1 MAAAMSLMTACGAQ
15 GGNDVSGT
23 QGQPVGSAG
32 QGSGDVAGQGSGNGA
47 GEDDQSGAG
56 EADRDGQDGAGEA
69 DQDGVGQDGGSGT
82 GQDSQGTG
90 GGAGG
95 RDGSDA
101 QAAGGADGAESN
113 LPDYLQGVDL
123 TGGEAVQHTFTEVTV
138 HDPSVIKVDGTWYVF
153 VLPTLLNMIMCAI
166 IGYGFARYEFPLKKV
181 MLGILI
187 FSFIIPPQITMMPN
201 YLLYNDLGILNS
213 IKAFL
218 LPALL
223 GQGIKSQLY
232 ILIFFQFFRQIP
244 QALIEAAKIDG
255 CGHFK
260 TFVRIAVPSAA
271 PAILVVFLFSLVW
284 YWNESYLTQLYV
296 CGVLGNSDWNT
307 LMVALKGFNDSYS
320 QVGGSVTGEAMGS
333 LNEGIKMAAAMLS
346 ILPVLLLYFVLQKQ
360 FVESVDRTGITGE

>member
-1 MAAAMSLMTACGAQ
+1 MRSRKQDARQNRQRPSGNVKTARAPGRKIDRYTVRKWFFGSKDTQGVGKVAAIYGLLICIGFVYLYPLLYMIAKSLMQRADLLDSSVNWIPSTLYIKNYIDAFTSMDFVRTLWQ
-15 GGNDVSGT
+15 SV
-23 QGQPVGSAG
+23 VIAG
-32 QGSGDVAGQGSGNGA
+32 
-47 GEDDQSGAG
+47 
-56 EADRDGQDGAGEA
+56 
-69 DQDGVGQDGGSGT
+69 
-82 GQDSQGTG
+82 
-90 GGAGG
+90 
-95 RDGSDA
+95 
-101 QAAGGADGAESN
+101 
-113 LPDYLQGVDL
+113 
-123 TGGEAVQHTFTEVTV
+123 
-138 HDPSVIKVDGTWYVF
+138 
-153 VLPTLLNMIMCAI
+153 LPTLLNMVMCAI

-201 YLLYNDLGILNS
+201 YLLYNDLKILDS

-218 LPALL
+218 LPSLL
-223 GQGIKSQLY
+223 GQGIKAQLY

-260 TFVRIAVPSAA
+260 TFVKIAVPSAA

-296 CGVLGNSDWNT
+296 CGVMGESYWNT

-320 QVGGSVTGEAMGS
+320 QAGGSVTGEAMGS
-333 LNEGIKMAAAMLS
+333 LNEGIKMAATMLS
-346 ILPVLLLYFVLQKQ
+346 ILPVLILYFVLQKQ

>member
-1 MAAAMSLMTACGAQ
+1 MKSRKQSEPQKQQKPSVRYKAAAAPRRKIDKYTVKRWIFGSKDAQGAGKLAVIYGLLICIGFVYLYPLLYMIAKSLMQRADLLDSSVDWIPSTLYVNNYVDAFTSMDFVRTLWQ
-15 GGNDVSGT
+15 SV
-23 QGQPVGSAG
+23 V
-32 QGSGDVAGQGSGNGA
+32 VAG
-47 GEDDQSGAG
+47 
-56 EADRDGQDGAGEA
+56 
-69 DQDGVGQDGGSGT
+69 
-82 GQDSQGTG
+82 
-90 GGAGG
+90 
-95 RDGSDA
+95 
-101 QAAGGADGAESN
+101 
-113 LPDYLQGVDL
+113 
-123 TGGEAVQHTFTEVTV
+123 
-138 HDPSVIKVDGTWYVF
+138 
-153 VLPTLLNMIMCAI
+153 LPTLLNMVMCAV

-201 YLLYNDLGILNS
+201 YLLYNDLHILDS

-218 LPALL
+218 LPAFL
-223 GQGIKSQLY
+223 GQGIKAQLY

-260 TFVRIAVPSAA
+260 TFFKIAVPSAT

-296 CGVLGNSDWNT
+296 CGVLGDSYWNT

-320 QVGGSVTGEAMGS
+320 QAGGSVTGEAMGS
-333 LNEGIKMAAAMLS
+333 LNEGIKMAATMLS

>member
-1 MAAAMSLMTACGAQ
+1 MKSRKQDARQ
-15 GGNDVSGT
+15 N
-23 QGQPVGSAG
+23 QPKP
-32 QGSGDVAGQGSGNGA
+32 SGNGKA
-47 GEDDQSGAG
+47 ASGPRRKI
-56 EADRDGQDGAGEA
+56 DRYSVKKWFFGSKDTQ
-69 DQDGVGQDGGSGT
+69 GVGKVAAIYGLLICIGFVYLYPLLYMIAKSLMQRADLL
-82 GQDSQGTG
+82 DSSVNWIPSTLYIKNYIDAFTSMDFVRTLWQSVVI
-90 GGAGG
+90 AG
-95 RDGSDA
+95 
-101 QAAGGADGAESN
+101 
-113 LPDYLQGVDL
+113 
-123 TGGEAVQHTFTEVTV
+123 
-138 HDPSVIKVDGTWYVF
+138 
-153 VLPTLLNMIMCAI
+153 LPTLLNMVMCAI

-201 YLLYNDLGILNS
+201 YLLYNDLNILNS

-218 LPALL
+218 VPSLL
-223 GQGIKSQLY
+223 GQGIKAQLY

-260 TFVRIAVPSAA
+260 TFVKIAVPSAA

-296 CGVLGNSDWNT
+296 CGVMGESYWNT

-320 QVGGSVTGEAMGS
+320 QAGGSVTGEAMGS
-333 LNEGIKMAAAMLS
+333 LNEGIKMAATMLS

>member
-1 MAAAMSLMTACGAQ
+1 MKSRKQSEPQKQQKPSVRYKAAAAPRRKIDKYTVKRWIFGSKDTQGAGKLAVIYGLLICIGFVYLYPLLYMIAKSLMQRADLLDSSVNWIPSTLYVKNYVDAFISMDFVRTLWQ
-15 GGNDVSGT
+15 SV
-23 QGQPVGSAG
+23 V
-32 QGSGDVAGQGSGNGA
+32 VAG
-47 GEDDQSGAG
+47 
-56 EADRDGQDGAGEA
+56 
-69 DQDGVGQDGGSGT
+69 
-82 GQDSQGTG
+82 
-90 GGAGG
+90 
-95 RDGSDA
+95 
-101 QAAGGADGAESN
+101 
-113 LPDYLQGVDL
+113 
-123 TGGEAVQHTFTEVTV
+123 
-138 HDPSVIKVDGTWYVF
+138 
-153 VLPTLLNMIMCAI
+153 LPTLLNMVMCAV

-201 YLLYNDLGILNS
+201 YLLYNDLHILDS

-218 LPALL
+218 LPAFL
-223 GQGIKSQLY
+223 GQGIKAQLY

-260 TFVRIAVPSAA
+260 TFFKIAVPSAT

-296 CGVLGNSDWNT
+296 CGVLGDSYWNT

-320 QVGGSVTGEAMGS
+320 QAGGSVTGEAMGS
-333 LNEGIKMAAAMLS
+333 LNEGIKMAATMLS

>member
-1 MAAAMSLMTACGAQ
+1 MKSRKQSEPQKQQKPSVRYKAAAAPRRKIDKYTVKRWILGSKDTQGAGKLAVIYGLLICIGFVYLYPLLYMIAKSLMQRADLLDSSVNWIPSTLYVKNYVDAFTSMDFVRTLWQ
-15 GGNDVSGT
+15 SV
-23 QGQPVGSAG
+23 V
-32 QGSGDVAGQGSGNGA
+32 VAG
-47 GEDDQSGAG
+47 
-56 EADRDGQDGAGEA
+56 
-69 DQDGVGQDGGSGT
+69 
-82 GQDSQGTG
+82 
-90 GGAGG
+90 
-95 RDGSDA
+95 
-101 QAAGGADGAESN
+101 
-113 LPDYLQGVDL
+113 
-123 TGGEAVQHTFTEVTV
+123 
-138 HDPSVIKVDGTWYVF
+138 
-153 VLPTLLNMIMCAI
+153 LPTLLNMVMCAV

-201 YLLYNDLGILNS
+201 YLLYNDLHILDS

-218 LPALL
+218 LPAFL
-223 GQGIKSQLY
+223 GQGIKAQLY

-260 TFVRIAVPSAA
+260 TFFKIAVPSAT

-296 CGVLGNSDWNT
+296 CGVLGDSYWNT

-320 QVGGSVTGEAMGS
+320 QAGGSVTGEAMGS
-333 LNEGIKMAAAMLS
+333 LNEGIKMAATMLS

>member
-1 MAAAMSLMTACGAQ
+1 MKSRKQSEPQKQQKPSVRYKAAAAPRRKIDKYTVKRWIFGSKDAQGAGKLAVIYGLLICIGFVYLYPLLYMIAKSLMQRADLLDSSVNWIPSTLYVKNYVDAFTSMDFVRTLWQ
-15 GGNDVSGT
+15 SV
-23 QGQPVGSAG
+23 V
-32 QGSGDVAGQGSGNGA
+32 VAG
-47 GEDDQSGAG
+47 
-56 EADRDGQDGAGEA
+56 
-69 DQDGVGQDGGSGT
+69 
-82 GQDSQGTG
+82 
-90 GGAGG
+90 
-95 RDGSDA
+95 
-101 QAAGGADGAESN
+101 
-113 LPDYLQGVDL
+113 
-123 TGGEAVQHTFTEVTV
+123 
-138 HDPSVIKVDGTWYVF
+138 
-153 VLPTLLNMIMCAI
+153 LPTLLNMVMCAV

-201 YLLYNDLGILNS
+201 YLLYNDLHILDS

-218 LPALL
+218 LPAFL
-223 GQGIKSQLY
+223 GQGIKAQLY

-260 TFVRIAVPSAA
+260 TFFKIAVPSAT

-296 CGVLGNSDWNT
+296 CGVLGDSYWNT

-320 QVGGSVTGEAMGS
+320 QAGGSVTGEAMGS
-333 LNEGIKMAAAMLS
+333 LNEGIKMAATMLS

>member
-1 MAAAMSLMTACGAQ
+1 MKSRKQSGMQKRPVSAKVTAPGRRISKYTVKKWIFGSKDTQGVGKLAVIYGLLICIGFVYLYPLLYMIAKSLMQ
-15 GGNDVSGT
+15 R
-23 QGQPVGSAG
+23 
-32 QGSGDVAGQGSGNGA
+32 
-47 GEDDQSGAG
+47 
-56 EADRDGQDGAGEA
+56 ADLL
-69 DQDGVGQDGGSGT
+69 
-82 GQDSQGTG
+82 DS
-90 GGAGG
+90 
-95 RDGSDA
+95 SV
-101 QAAGGADGAESN
+101 N
-113 LPDYLQGVDL
+113 WI
-123 TGGEAVQHTFTEVTV
+123 
-138 HDPSVIKVDGTWYVF
+138 PSVMYVKNYVDAFTSMKYVKTLWQS
-153 VLPTLLNMIMCAI
+153 VVIAGLPTLLNMVMCAI
-166 IGYGFARYEFPLKKV
+166 IGYGFARYDFPLKNV

-201 YLLYNDLGILNS
+201 YLLYNDLNILDS

-223 GQGIKSQLY
+223 GQGIKAQLY

-260 TFVRIAVPSAA
+260 IFLRIAVPTAA

-296 CGVLGNSDWNT
+296 CGVLGDSYWNT

-320 QVGGSVTGEAMGS
+320 QSGGSVTGEAMGS
-333 LNEGIKMAAAMLS
+333 LNEGIKMAATMLS

>member
-1 MAAAMSLMTACGAQ
+1 MKSRKQSEPQKQQKPSVRYKAAAAPRRKIDKYTVKRWIFGSKDTQGAGKLAVIYGLLICIGFVYLYPLLYMIAKSLMQRADLLDSSVNWIPSTLYVKNYVDAFTSMDFVRTLWQ
-15 GGNDVSGT
+15 SV
-23 QGQPVGSAG
+23 V
-32 QGSGDVAGQGSGNGA
+32 VAG
-47 GEDDQSGAG
+47 
-56 EADRDGQDGAGEA
+56 
-69 DQDGVGQDGGSGT
+69 
-82 GQDSQGTG
+82 
-90 GGAGG
+90 
-95 RDGSDA
+95 
-101 QAAGGADGAESN
+101 
-113 LPDYLQGVDL
+113 
-123 TGGEAVQHTFTEVTV
+123 
-138 HDPSVIKVDGTWYVF
+138 
-153 VLPTLLNMIMCAI
+153 LPTLLNMVMCAV

-201 YLLYNDLGILNS
+201 YLLYNDLHILDS

-218 LPALL
+218 LPAFL
-223 GQGIKSQLY
+223 GQGIKAQLY

-260 TFVRIAVPSAA
+260 TFFKIAVPSAT

-296 CGVLGNSDWNT
+296 CGVLGDSYWNT

-320 QVGGSVTGEAMGS
+320 QAGGSVTGEAMGS
-333 LNEGIKMAAAMLS
+333 LNEGIKMAATMLS

>member
-1 MAAAMSLMTACGAQ
+1 MKSRKQSEPQKQQKPSVRYKAAAAPRRKIDKYTVKRWIFGSKDTQGAGKLAVIYGLLICIGFVYLYPLLYMIAKSLMQRADLLDSSVNWIPSTLYVKNYVDAFTSMDFVRTLWQ
-15 GGNDVSGT
+15 SV
-23 QGQPVGSAG
+23 V
-32 QGSGDVAGQGSGNGA
+32 VAG
-47 GEDDQSGAG
+47 
-56 EADRDGQDGAGEA
+56 
-69 DQDGVGQDGGSGT
+69 
-82 GQDSQGTG
+82 
-90 GGAGG
+90 
-95 RDGSDA
+95 
-101 QAAGGADGAESN
+101 
-113 LPDYLQGVDL
+113 
-123 TGGEAVQHTFTEVTV
+123 
-138 HDPSVIKVDGTWYVF
+138 
-153 VLPTLLNMIMCAI
+153 LPTLLNMVMCAV

-201 YLLYNDLGILNS
+201 YLLYNDLKILDS

-218 LPALL
+218 LPAFL
-223 GQGIKSQLY
+223 GQGIKAQLY

-260 TFVRIAVPSAA
+260 TFFKIAVPSAT

-296 CGVLGNSDWNT
+296 CGVLGDSYWNT

-320 QVGGSVTGEAMGS
+320 QAGGSVTGEAMGS
-333 LNEGIKMAAAMLS
+333 LNEGIKMAATMLS

>member
-1 MAAAMSLMTACGAQ
+1 MKSRKQSEPQKQQKPSVRYKAAAAPRRKIDKYTVKRWIFGSKDTQGAGKLAVIYGLLICIGFVYLYPLLYMIAKSLMQRADLLDSSVNWIPSTLYVKNYVDAFTSMDFVRTLWQ
-15 GGNDVSGT
+15 SV
-23 QGQPVGSAG
+23 V
-32 QGSGDVAGQGSGNGA
+32 VAG
-47 GEDDQSGAG
+47 
-56 EADRDGQDGAGEA
+56 
-69 DQDGVGQDGGSGT
+69 
-82 GQDSQGTG
+82 
-90 GGAGG
+90 
-95 RDGSDA
+95 
-101 QAAGGADGAESN
+101 
-113 LPDYLQGVDL
+113 
-123 TGGEAVQHTFTEVTV
+123 
-138 HDPSVIKVDGTWYVF
+138 
-153 VLPTLLNMIMCAI
+153 LPTLLNMVMCAV

-201 YLLYNDLGILNS
+201 YLLYNDLHILDS

-218 LPALL
+218 LPAFL
-223 GQGIKSQLY
+223 GQGIKAQLY

-260 TFVRIAVPSAA
+260 TFFKIAVPSAT
-271 PAILVVFLFSLVW
+271 PAILVVFLFSIVW

-296 CGVLGNSDWNT
+296 CGVLGDSYWNT

-320 QVGGSVTGEAMGS
+320 QAGGSVTGEAMGS
-333 LNEGIKMAAAMLS
+333 LNEGIKMAATMLS

>member
-1 MAAAMSLMTACGAQ
+1 MRSRKQDARQNRQRPSGNVKTARALGRKIDRYTVRKWFFGSKDTQGVGKVAAIYGLLICIGFVYLYPLLYMIAKSLMQRADLLDSSVNWIPSTLYIKNYIDAFTSMDFVRTLWQ
-15 GGNDVSGT
+15 SV
-23 QGQPVGSAG
+23 VIAG
-32 QGSGDVAGQGSGNGA
+32 
-47 GEDDQSGAG
+47 
-56 EADRDGQDGAGEA
+56 
-69 DQDGVGQDGGSGT
+69 
-82 GQDSQGTG
+82 
-90 GGAGG
+90 
-95 RDGSDA
+95 
-101 QAAGGADGAESN
+101 
-113 LPDYLQGVDL
+113 
-123 TGGEAVQHTFTEVTV
+123 
-138 HDPSVIKVDGTWYVF
+138 
-153 VLPTLLNMIMCAI
+153 LPTLLNMVMCAI

-201 YLLYNDLGILNS
+201 YLLYNDLKILDS

-218 LPALL
+218 LPSLL
-223 GQGIKSQLY
+223 GQGIKAQLY

-260 TFVRIAVPSAA
+260 TFVKIAVPSAA

-296 CGVLGNSDWNT
+296 CGVMGESYWNT

-320 QVGGSVTGEAMGS
+320 QAGGSVTGEAMGS
-333 LNEGIKMAAAMLS
+333 LNEGIKMAATMLS

>member
-1 MAAAMSLMTACGAQ
+1 MKSRKQSEPQKQQKPSVRYKAAAAPRRKIDKYTVKRWIFGSKDTQGAGKLAVIYGLLICIGFVYLYPLLYMIAKSLMQRADLLDSSVNWIPSTLYVKNYVDAFTSMDFVRTLWQ
-15 GGNDVSGT
+15 SV
-23 QGQPVGSAG
+23 V
-32 QGSGDVAGQGSGNGA
+32 VAG
-47 GEDDQSGAG
+47 
-56 EADRDGQDGAGEA
+56 
-69 DQDGVGQDGGSGT
+69 
-82 GQDSQGTG
+82 
-90 GGAGG
+90 
-95 RDGSDA
+95 
-101 QAAGGADGAESN
+101 
-113 LPDYLQGVDL
+113 
-123 TGGEAVQHTFTEVTV
+123 
-138 HDPSVIKVDGTWYVF
+138 
-153 VLPTLLNMIMCAI
+153 LPTLLNMVMCAV

-201 YLLYNDLGILNS
+201 YLLYNDLKILDS

-218 LPALL
+218 LPSLL
-223 GQGIKSQLY
+223 GQGIKAQLY

-260 TFVRIAVPSAA
+260 TFVKIAVPSAA

-296 CGVLGNSDWNT
+296 CGVMGESYWNT

-320 QVGGSVTGEAMGS
+320 QAGGSVTGEAMGS
-333 LNEGIKMAAAMLS
+333 LNEGIKMAATMLS
-346 ILPVLLLYFVLQKQ
+346 ILPVLILYFVLQKQ

>member
-1 MAAAMSLMTACGAQ
+1 MKSRKQNELQKPQKQPASARAAAAPKRKLDRYAVKKWFFGSKDTQGVGKLIAIYGLLICIGFVYLYPLLYMISKSLMQ
-15 GGNDVSGT
+15 R
-23 QGQPVGSAG
+23 
-32 QGSGDVAGQGSGNGA
+32 
-47 GEDDQSGAG
+47 
-56 EADRDGQDGAGEA
+56 ADLL
-69 DQDGVGQDGGSGT
+69 
-82 GQDSQGTG
+82 DS
-90 GGAGG
+90 
-95 RDGSDA
+95 SV
-101 QAAGGADGAESN
+101 N
-113 LPDYLQGVDL
+113 WI
-123 TGGEAVQHTFTEVTV
+123 
-138 HDPSVIKVDGTWYVF
+138 PSVLYVKNYIDAF
-153 VLPTLLNMIMCAI
+153 TSMDYVKTLWQSVVIAGLPTLLNMVMCAI
-166 IGYGFARYEFPLKKV
+166 IGYGFARYDFPLKNV
-181 MLGILI
+181 MMGILI

-201 YLLYNDLGILNS
+201 YLLYNDLKILDS

-218 LPALL
+218 LPSLL
-223 GQGIKSQLY
+223 GQGIKAQLY

-296 CGVLGNSDWNT
+296 CGVLGDSYWNT

-320 QVGGSVTGEAMGS
+320 QAGGSVTGEAMGS
-333 LNEGIKMAAAMLS
+333 LNEGIKMAATMLS

>member
-1 MAAAMSLMTACGAQ
+1 MKSRKQNELQKPQRPSIKAKAVAAPGRRLDRYAVRKWFFGSKDTQGVGKLIAIYGLLICIGFVYLYPLLYMISKSLMQ
-15 GGNDVSGT
+15 R
-23 QGQPVGSAG
+23 
-32 QGSGDVAGQGSGNGA
+32 
-47 GEDDQSGAG
+47 
-56 EADRDGQDGAGEA
+56 ADLL
-69 DQDGVGQDGGSGT
+69 
-82 GQDSQGTG
+82 DS
-90 GGAGG
+90 
-95 RDGSDA
+95 SV
-101 QAAGGADGAESN
+101 N
-113 LPDYLQGVDL
+113 WI
-123 TGGEAVQHTFTEVTV
+123 
-138 HDPSVIKVDGTWYVF
+138 PSVLYVKNYVDAFTSMDFMRTLWQSVVIAGA
-153 VLPTLLNMIMCAI
+153 PTLLNMVMCAV
-166 IGYGFARYEFPLKKV
+166 IGYGFARYDFPLKNV

-201 YLLYNDLGILNS
+201 YLLYNDLKILDS

-218 LPALL
+218 LPAFL
-223 GQGIKSQLY
+223 GQGIKAQLY

-260 TFVRIAVPSAA
+260 TFLRIAVPSAA

-296 CGVLGNSDWNT
+296 CGVLGDSFWNT

-333 LNEGIKMAAAMLS
+333 LNEGIKMAATMLS

>member
-1 MAAAMSLMTACGAQ
+1 MKSRKQSEPQKQQKPSVRYNAAAAPRRKIHKYTVKRWIFGSKDTHGAGKLAVIYGLLICIGFVYLYPLLYMIAKSLMQRADLLDSSVNWIPSTLYVKNYVDAFTSMDFVRTLWQ
-15 GGNDVSGT
+15 SV
-23 QGQPVGSAG
+23 V
-32 QGSGDVAGQGSGNGA
+32 VAG
-47 GEDDQSGAG
+47 
-56 EADRDGQDGAGEA
+56 
-69 DQDGVGQDGGSGT
+69 
-82 GQDSQGTG
+82 
-90 GGAGG
+90 
-95 RDGSDA
+95 
-101 QAAGGADGAESN
+101 
-113 LPDYLQGVDL
+113 
-123 TGGEAVQHTFTEVTV
+123 
-138 HDPSVIKVDGTWYVF
+138 
-153 VLPTLLNMIMCAI
+153 LPTLLNMVMCAV

-201 YLLYNDLGILNS
+201 YLLYNDLHILDS

-218 LPALL
+218 LPAFL
-223 GQGIKSQLY
+223 GQGIKAQLY

-260 TFVRIAVPSAA
+260 TFFKIAVPSAT

-296 CGVLGNSDWNT
+296 CGVLGDSYWNT

-320 QVGGSVTGEAMGS
+320 QAGGSVTGEAMGS
-333 LNEGIKMAAAMLS
+333 LNEGIKMAATMLS